1 MDQTKPNF
9 LALGSSRKAKLFE
22 SNCFKLSLTVET
34 NRFKSNHTVSVYF
47 ERTPIVV
54 RVDPT
59 GQLVRDNRT
68 GSRSDER
75 F

>member
-22 SNCFKLSLTVET
+22 SNCFKLSFIVET
-34 NRFKSNHTVSVYF
+34 NRTASVYF

-68 GSRSDER
+68 GSRSDDR